1 VILPQKPR
9 VLIATK
15 PVEFC
20 KGMDGLAALVA
31 AELRLEPFLCVG

>member
-1 VILPQKPR
+1 MILPQKPR